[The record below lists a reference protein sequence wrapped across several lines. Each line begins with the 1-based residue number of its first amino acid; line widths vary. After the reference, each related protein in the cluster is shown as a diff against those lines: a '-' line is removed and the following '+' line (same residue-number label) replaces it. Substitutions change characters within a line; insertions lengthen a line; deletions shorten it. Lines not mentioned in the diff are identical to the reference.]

1 MTGSSLCPLMAQL
14 LCGNLSVLSL
24 GLSLVAQVV
33 KNPPAMREIWVRAL
47 GREDSLEAGMAI
59 HSSTLAWRTPWT
71 EEPGR
76 LQSMGF
82 KESDTTEQLKHSTAH
97 PLAGMV

>member
-14 LCGNLSVLSL
+14 LCGESVCPVTR
-24 GLSLVAQVV
+24 LSLVAQVV
-33 KNPPAMREIWVRAL
+33 KNPPAMREMWVRSL

-59 HSSTLAWRTPWT
+59 HSRTLAGRTPRT
-71 EEPGR
+71 EAPGR

-82 KESDTTEQLKHSTAH
+82 KESDTTEQLKHCTAH
-97 PLAGMV
+97 PLAPMG